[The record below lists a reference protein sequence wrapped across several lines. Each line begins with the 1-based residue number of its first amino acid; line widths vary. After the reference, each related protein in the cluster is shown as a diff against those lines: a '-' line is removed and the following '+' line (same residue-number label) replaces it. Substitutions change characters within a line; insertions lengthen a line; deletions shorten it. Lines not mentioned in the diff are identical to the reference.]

1 MRYLQHTALAGLLAA
16 CAGTAQAGPTLFAG
30 LDWTIGGNTTLQGV
44 VGLADSSMASS
55 GRVTGAKGAV
65 HFDLLGRGNQPEFR
79 LSAITGKGEVLGE
92 LGVGYS
98 LDSGVFGLLGA
109 TGNYFEFGGTAS
121 LQGNVKGYFGANSYG
136 SY

>member
-1 MRYLQHTALAGLLAA
+1 MRYLKTMALAGLMVA
-16 CAGTAQAGPTLFAG
+16 CGGMAQAGPTLFAG

-44 VGLADSSMASS
+44 VGLASSSMASS

-79 LSAITGKGEVLGE
+79 LSAVSGKGEVLGE

-98 LDSGVFGLLGA
+98 LGTGVFGVLGA

-121 LQGNVKGYFGANSYG
+121 FQGDVQGYFGVNSYG
-136 SY
+136 SF